1 MKRTTVF
8 TFCALVGMILF
19 ASQDNY
25 AQTRNAPDAGS
36 ASQEQV
42 MQSLLDEVHQLR
54 LAVQH
59 ISVNAYR
66 GQVMVER
73 LRLQHELVDRLAREL
88 DGVKKQI
95 VEVRAEQPS
104 KDTLEEAEKQQE
116 SGVISRTSLN
126 KIRASVEEGNRR
138 GQNLSERESQLAAE
152 LATERANLA
161 DLNNRLDALE
171 REMLMD
177 KEIDKVKQNKKR

>member
-1 MKRTTVF
+1 
-8 TFCALVGMILF
+8 
-19 ASQDNY
+19 
-25 AQTRNAPDAGS
+25 
-36 ASQEQV
+36 

-73 LRLQHELVDRLAREL
+73 LRLQHEQVDRLAREL

-95 VEVRAEQPS
+95 VEIRAEQPS
-104 KDTLEEAEKQQE
+104 AKDMLEEAEKQQE

-171 REMLMD
+171 REMLING
-177 KEIDKVKQNKKR
+177 EIDKVKENKKR